1 MDFQTLSDF
10 DLDAMRLVSKTIMN
24 PAARW
29 VTKGGH
35 REKNFVLCDTASP
48 AAQYRVFLRVSA
60 TRSNVFSVGLA
71 RTYSS
76 EEVLILVRYNS
87 GHRPHR
93 NILERTRVPAV
104 CHRHLAT
111 QRYIRAGLDPDEYA
125 EPIRLQF
132 RRWCLRLPVQRLRH
146 PSTQAQSVSSRPRV
160 LTCCTMHRRR

>member
-48 AAQYRVFLRVSA
+48 AAQYRVFFRVSA
-60 TRSNVFSVGLA
+60 TRRNVFSVGLA

-87 GHRPHR
+87 GHHPHR

-111 QRYIRAGLDPDEYA
+111 QRYIRAGLDPDGYA
-125 EPIRLQF
+125 EPISDYNSVDGAF
-132 RRWCLRLPVQRLRH
+132 DCLCRDCGIPPLKHNPF
-146 PSTQAQSVSSRPRV
+146 QAD
-160 LTCCTMHRRR
+160 LEF